1 MLWAVDQTGVSPE
14 GSWIDPPSHLEPTMS
29 LSETQHEAAGTRR
42 IARPVPLRESV
53 YNAILDMIVSRN
65 LQPGQHLVESELAVM
80 LGVSRQPVREALQ
93 WLKNDGWVDLRPGLG
108 AYVHTPTV
116 EEADQLLAVRRLL
129 ETESARLAAQHVT
142 EDGVV
147 HLRELCRQGFAALEA
162 EDVATMVTLNAELHA
177 TVMRL
182 SRNDVLVEL
191 ASQVDRRVR
200 WYYTPVA
207 RHRGAQSWSEHSAL
221 IDAIAAGDADR
232 AAEVM
237 HAHTE
242 HTRVSYLDQQD
253 LDKSGADA
261 GTPARP
267 VTGRRP

>member
-1 MLWAVDQTGVSPE
+1 MPV
-14 GSWIDPPSHLEPTMS
+14 
-29 LSETQHEAAGTRR
+29 SETPAENGSRR

-53 YNAILDMIVSRN
+53 YTAILDMIVSRS

-108 AYVHTPTV
+108 AFVHTPTV
-116 EEADQLLAVRRLL
+116 EEADQLLAVRSLL
-129 ETESARLAAQHVT
+129 ETESARLAAT
-142 EDGVV
+142 RTTPDGVAR
-147 HLRELCRQGFAALEA
+147 LRELCDRGRAALDA
-162 EDVATMVTLNAELHA
+162 EDVATMVALNAELHA
-177 TVMRL
+177 EVMK
-182 SRNDVLVEL
+182 SSGNDVLVEL

-207 RHRGAQSWSEHSAL
+207 RHRGEQSWTEHAAL

-237 HAHTE
+237 AMHTE
-242 HTRVSYLDQQD
+242 HTRRSYLEQRDD
-253 LDKSGADA
+253 SEES
-261 GTPARP
+261 TPALR
-267 VTGRRP
+267 GRVH